1 MFSGLGDRMR
11 LSLATLLFLAVPAAG
26 SAQDA
31 WVPMAQAPV
40 GQVAGTTVTHPIS
53 PTLRVGV
60 PENAVYVGSDRFI
73 LKALTDCE
81 MHVFVEADAQ
91 RHVRRFYWVHFETYL
106 PTRPESRFTYGE
118 IDQRTELWGA
128 AGWVRA
134 QPAQMARIPAAGSDT
149 EHYRNLIKRAGYIMP
164 PELMTVRLVRLLD
177 DPKGTGYGREELML
191 VYGEDMAP
199 SKVKAEEVMTDG
211 KTNARWRDFEPA
223 LIERGVASFRVTH
236 R

>member
-1 MFSGLGDRMR
+1 MFSGLGDRMH
-11 LSLATLLFLAVPAAG
+11 LSSMALLFLAVPTAV
-26 SAQDA
+26 SAQSVP
-31 WVPMAQAPV
+31 VPMAQAPV
-40 GQVAGTTVTHPIS
+40 AKVAGSIVSHPIS

-60 PENAVYVGSDRFI
+60 PENAIYLGSDRFI

-81 MHVFVEADAQ
+81 MHVFIEADAQ
-91 RHVRRFYWVHFETYL
+91 RRVRRYYWVHFETYL

-118 IDQRTELWGA
+118 IDRKIELWGA

-134 QPAQMARIPAAGSDT
+134 QPSQMARIPAAGSDT
-149 EHYRNLIKRAGYIMP
+149 EHFRNLIKRAGYILP

-211 KTNARWRDFEPA
+211 KTNVRWRDFEPG
-223 LIERGVASFRVTH
+223 LIERAIGSFRVTH
-236 R
+236 S